1 MSQCYDEVMENC
13 NEVAAH
19 INEVIGYFNEVR
31 AHNDEVIRGVLMLKL
46 ISHTHMHTHTYI
58 NLLPV
63 TQ

>member
-1 MSQCYDEVMENC
+1 MENC

>member
-1 MSQCYDEVMENC
+1 MENC

-46 ISHTHMHTHTYI
+46 ISHTHMH
-58 NLLPV
+58 
-63 TQ
+63 